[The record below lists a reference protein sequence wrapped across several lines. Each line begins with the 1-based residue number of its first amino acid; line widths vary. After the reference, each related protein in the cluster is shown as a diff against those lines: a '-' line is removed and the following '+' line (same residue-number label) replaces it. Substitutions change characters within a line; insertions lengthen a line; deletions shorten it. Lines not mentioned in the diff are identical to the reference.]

1 MTDDQVPRSRFPR
14 WLLTGGVVLA
24 VSLAAYVWNPE
35 LVEST
40 LRSPRALA
48 FIAVVVAV
56 VVVIGRLAGPRWP
69 VLARGAQAVLVL
81 AVLAVTVLPT
91 LRDTEVDEKLGVT
104 VVPRASG
111 DVTSP
116 EESATTAPDA
126 SPSPSPTAASPSE
139 GTATL
144 LGQGRFME
152 LDYEASGRAKLIEL
166 PDGGLLVRFE
176 DLEVQPGPDYVV
188 YLVAGEDAEEPG
200 DGTLLGGLK
209 GNKGNQNYD
218 VPPGTDVGGTQTA
231 LIWCRAFAVPV
242 ANATLA

>member
-1 MTDDQVPRSRFPR
+1 MTDDRARARRVPR
-14 WLLTGGVVLA
+14 WVLLGGGAAA
-24 VSLAAYVWNPE
+24 VSLAAYVWNPD

-48 FIAVVVAV
+48 FIVLVVVVVVAV
-56 VVVIGRLAGPRWP
+56 GRLAGPRWP
-69 VLARGAQAVLVL
+69 VLARGVQAVLVL

-91 LRDTEVDEKLGVT
+91 LRDTEVDEELGIT
-104 VVPRASG
+104 VVPPAAG
-111 DVTSP
+111 TS
-116 EESATTAPDA
+116 TAPTESPSGTPDT
-126 SPSPSPTAASPSE
+126 SPSPSPTTATPSE
-139 GTATL
+139 ETATL
-144 LGQGRFME
+144 LGQGRFMR

-176 DLEVQPGPDYVV
+176 NLDVQPGPDYVV
-188 YLVAGEDAEEPG
+188 YLVAGEDAEKPG

-218 VPPGTDVGGTQTA
+218 VPPGTDVAGVQTA
-231 LIWCRAFAVPV
+231 LIWCRAFAAPV

>member
-104 VVPRASG
+104 IVPRASG
-111 DVTSP
+111 DTS
-116 EESATTAPDA
+116 PDA
-126 SPSPSPTAASPSE
+126 SPSPSPTAASLSE

>member
-14 WLLTGGVVLA
+14 WLLIGGVVLA

-91 LRDTEVDEKLGVT
+91 LRDTEVDEELGVT

-111 DVTSP
+111 DTS
-116 EESATTAPDA
+116 PDA

-188 YLVAGEDAEEPG
+188 YLVAGKDAEEPG

>member
-14 WLLTGGVVLA
+14 WLLIGGVVLA

-91 LRDTEVDEKLGVT
+91 LRDTEVDEELGVT

-111 DVTSP
+111 DTS
-116 EESATTAPDA
+116 PDA
-126 SPSPSPTAASPSE
+126 SPSPSPTASPSE

-200 DGTLLGGLK
+200 DETLLGGLK